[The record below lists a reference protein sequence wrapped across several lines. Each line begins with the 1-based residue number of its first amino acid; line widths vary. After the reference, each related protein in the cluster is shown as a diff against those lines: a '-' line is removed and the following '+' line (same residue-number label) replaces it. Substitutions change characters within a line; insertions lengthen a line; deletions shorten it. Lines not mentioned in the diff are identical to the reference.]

1 VRGLAVSVIT
11 PFFNAG
17 PYLTEAVASILAQD
31 YRPLELLLV
40 DDGSTDG
47 SADRAARLAEDSGE
61 IRLLRLPSNQ
71 GPAAAR
77 NAALREARGELVT
90 FLDADDLMLPGRLS
104 CQTTYLESHPGVD
117 VVVGVAECV
126 LEPGVAPPPWLRGMG
141 ATDRHRYHH
150 AMTML
155 APRRVFDRVGAF
167 DPSFRVGEDTDW
179 MLRARVAGLVVAR
192 VDRVL
197 IRRRIHGANLI
208 YRTEEMRAAI
218 HRTVL
223 RLARQRLV
231 ERRSRP

>member
-1 VRGLAVSVIT
+1 
-11 PFFNAG
+11 
-17 PYLTEAVASILAQD
+17 
-31 YRPLELLLV
+31 
-40 DDGSTDG
+40 
-47 SADRAARLAEDSGE
+47 
-61 IRLLRLPSNQ
+61 
-71 GPAAAR
+71 
-77 NAALREARGELVT
+77 
-90 FLDADDLMLPGRLS
+90 
-104 CQTTYLESHPGVD
+104 
-117 VVVGVAECV
+117 
-126 LEPGVAPPPWLRGMG
+126 MG